1 MPRRLR
7 FHHTHIRKGSPST
20 LDSVQFH
27 SVHKYLA
34 IGCTTGYC
42 RSANDEAVFAEYK
55 TMSHLYADAVKHDQL
70 QLKRDTSAPIE
81 PMQIVMH

>member
-1 MPRRLR
+1 
-7 FHHTHIRKGSPST
+7 
-20 LDSVQFH
+20 
-27 SVHKYLA
+27 LA

-81 PMQIVMH
+81 PMQIAMH